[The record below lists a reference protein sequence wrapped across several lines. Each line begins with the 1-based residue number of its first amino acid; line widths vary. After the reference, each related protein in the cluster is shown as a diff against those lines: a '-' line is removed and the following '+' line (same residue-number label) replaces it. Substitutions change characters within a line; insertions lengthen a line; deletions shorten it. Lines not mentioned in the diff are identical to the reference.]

1 MVRIDEDGRME
12 KKKCKVEEEDPASD
26 WNLCHHLSRLK
37 GLSPQ
42 VKSFNFKLLHR
53 ILPCKERLSQ
63 LLPATRPFCSLCPN
77 QPPDSLL
84 HSFFDCDRNREASL
98 YLLHLTRVY
107 HPGIRTD
114 QILKLQIITDASHE
128 LPTIL
133 VLSTGLELI
142 LRNRQAKKAT
152 SLYETRAEIECLIV
166 TLRKSR
172 PRSLREA
179 SNMIQ
184 NTLDNFPYNS

>member
-26 WNLCHHLSRLK
+26 WNLCHRLSRLK

-107 HPGIRTD
+107 H
-114 QILKLQIITDASHE
+114 QVFKLQILTDATYE
-128 LPTIL
+128 LPTIP
-133 VLSTGLELI
+133 VLCTGLELI
-142 LRNRQAKKAT
+142 CRNR
-152 SLYETRAEIECLIV
+152 
-166 TLRKSR
+166 
-172 PRSLREA
+172 
-179 SNMIQ
+179 
-184 NTLDNFPYNS
+184 